1 MSEPESVVRRLL
13 GTLPQTGEL
22 VWIGLR
28 PARKAP
34 VEVVDAARA
43 EVGSGLEGDR
53 YGKSAG
59 KRQVTLINAEH
70 LVAIGGFIG
79 EGPVD
84 PGRVRRNLVVKG
96 LNLHALKGKRFWVG
110 GALLEHT
117 GPCDPCSR
125 MEAELGPGGYNAM
138 RQHGGI
144 TARVIQ
150 AGDLRLGDP
159 VRVAEPVR

>member
-1 MSEPESVVRRLL
+1 MSDPVGVVQRLKD
-13 GTLPQTGEL
+13 TLPQVGEL

-28 PARKAP
+28 PARQAP
-34 VEVVDAARA
+34 VEVVDATRA
-43 EVGSGLEGDR
+43 EVGAGLVGDR
-53 YGKSAG
+53 YGKQGG

-70 LVAIGGFIG
+70 LVAIGAFVG

-84 PGRVRRNLVVKG
+84 PARLRRNLVVRG
-96 LNLHALKGKRFWVG
+96 LNLHALKGRRFRVG

-125 MEAELGPGGYNAM
+125 MEAELGAGGFNAM

-144 TARVIQ
+144 TARVLE
-150 AGDLRLGDP
+150 AGDLRLGDA
-159 VRVAEPVR
+159 VRVEE